1 MDRRQFFSG
10 TVLATAS
17 MMLSES
23 LNASAQAA
31 VSSGAVMGVSPSGL
45 ELELPVI
52 MGYTVLPSG
61 VTARAW
67 TDVTYREQLLS
78 NPDAVLRAAPMKVL
92 PWPITS
98 SCVVH
103 EETAQQRH
111 FPLPVFKS
119 FFKEMSDTELMA
131 RLRHETYCE
140 TALEFFLPVDVIW
153 RAWMDPSYRT
163 RLLRDG
169 NAALAEQGYASA
181 QRITVHENQ
190 VDVYHLA
197 LKAAPHDIGVLSLS
211 EARTRYI
218 SMMERAS
225 SSQCCASGT
234 HDEVPTRG

>member
-1 MDRRQFFSG
+1 MERRHFLSG
-10 TVLATAS
+10 SVLGTAS
-17 MMLSES
+17 LLLSES
-23 LNASAQAA
+23 LSHKAQAA
-31 VSSGAVMGVSPSGL
+31 SQPGVNTGVVPSAL

-67 TDVTYREQLLS
+67 TNMAYREALLS
-78 NPDAVLRAAPMKVL
+78 DPDAVLRATPMKTM
-92 PWPITS
+92 PWPNTIS
-98 SCVVH
+98 FKVH
-103 EETAQQRH
+103 EENSGLRH
-111 FPLPVFKS
+111 FPLPVFKTYFS
-119 FFKEMSDTELMA
+119 EMSDAELMA

-153 RAWMDPSYRT
+153 RAWTDEGYRS

-169 NAALAEQGYASA
+169 NAALAELGYASA
-181 QRITVHENQ
+181 QRVVVHENQ
-190 VDVYHLA
+190 AAVYHLA
-197 LKAAPHDIGVLSLS
+197 LKAAPHDIGVLSIA
-211 EARTRYI
+211 EARARYI